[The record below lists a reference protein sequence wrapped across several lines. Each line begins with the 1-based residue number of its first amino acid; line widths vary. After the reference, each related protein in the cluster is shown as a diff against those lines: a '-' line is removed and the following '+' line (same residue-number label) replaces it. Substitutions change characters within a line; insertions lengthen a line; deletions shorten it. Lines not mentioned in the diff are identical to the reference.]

1 MGRIL
6 DKLPAPVASWL
17 RTRFGKHLSRFAGV
31 ALVSLLTTQ
40 VVLSVAYLIIGTGG
54 LATAIGWLAGA
65 AVSYVLSRRAWERKG
80 RPNLL
85 KETLPFW
92 IISGVTGIVLITAG
106 HLAGEFAKGHHLA
119 RLDATAVVSGTVL
132 LANVLTF
139 ITRFVIFHYVLF
151 ADPRAKAAE
160 FGAPTAETV
169 EGEPADARAGL
180 AAAPERS
187 ADQRAHSSRP
197 GSR

>member
-6 DKLPAPVASWL
+6 DKLPAPVANWL

-40 VVLSVAYLIIGTGG
+40 VVLSIAYLIIGTGG
-54 LATAIGWLAGA
+54 TATAIGWLAGA

-80 RPNLL
+80 KPDLL

-92 IISGVTGIVLITAG
+92 IISGVTGIVLTTAG

-132 LANVLTF
+132 AANVLTF
-139 ITRFVIFHYVLF
+139 IVRFVIFHYVLF
-151 ADPRAKAAE
+151 ADPRA
-160 FGAPTAETV
+160 
-169 EGEPADARAGL
+169 RQAGL
-180 AAAPERS
+180 ASGPAEAADGGESAAAVAGSERS

-197 GSR
+197 AGP